1 MVEFAWLLADL
12 LNFVYNLGWLV
23 FLTHKHYGQVT
34 TTAGH
39 IFELNVQLNNTIS
52 VFIWIVLVDLD
63 ALNTWCIV
71 SDILDTI
78 LLYSQL
84 VAIAGSQIET
94 AIFLKKMNVN
104 TMMTNTAG
112 KIILAMT
119 MAMAMIGVIV
129 TFVLPSRT
137 LCLSKT
143 TFCEFLKP
151 TDFYRVTIPATLV
164 LLIILSVL
172 VFTVFRSHQIT
183 RKRDA
188 VRPEN
193 DAEGETHQ
201 IEVKRG
207 NVLNDKPPTQEGR
220 LLTITMQTVNSEQ
233 NRETEENQETLS
245 RIVENDIVVDDI
257 EFVDEGSP
265 PSSDQV
271 SIGCMVHEI
280 SQVDEDE
287 TNGKTEIQQNKINC
301 LPGIGMMQLIQTL
314 NKYFKNTLMSLLI
327 LTSQL
332 PWYSTAMYG
341 FITNSGCEN
350 PTFRLMSEISEY
362 SIIMFNIIL
371 PVLIKL
377 KLDRLSK

>member
-1 MVEFAWLLADL
+1 MAEFAWLLADL

-84 VAIAGSQIET
+84 VAIAGSQVET

-119 MAMAMIGVIV
+119 MAMATIGVIV

-188 VRPEN
+188 VHPEN
-193 DAEGETHQ
+193 EVEGERHK

-207 NVLNDKPPTQEGR
+207 NVLNDKPPTQEGT
-220 LLTITMQTVNSEQ
+220 LLTMQTVNSEH
-233 NRETEENQETLS
+233 NRESEENQETPS

-265 PSSDQV
+265 SSSDQV

-280 SQVDEDE
+280 SQVDG
-287 TNGKTEIQQNKINC
+287 NQQNQINC